1 MYLYIH
7 GYKSSGL
14 SFKARHFR
22 SFFQGK
28 LFAPTLSENPRLALD
43 TLEQF
48 IELNQVKGLIGSSLG
63 GLFAIYLAE
72 KYAVPAVLLNPAIPP
87 WEDLTLEDVGRGAFV
102 WTDEH
107 LEVLR
112 PLRVEKPKLAN
123 YLLIQEE
130 NDEIIHYGLAQ
141 KYLQGAQQVLGTT
154 GGHSISNI
162 ADYDL
167 AIAEFL
173 RKFNEQNS

>member
-22 SFFQGK
+22 RLYKDK
-28 LFAPTLSENPRLALD
+28 LFAPSLSEDPRLALD

-48 IELNQVKGLIGSSLG
+48 IELNKIKGLIGSSLG

-72 KYAVPAVLLNPAIPP
+72 KYSLPAVLLNPAIPP
-87 WEDLTLEDVGRGAFV
+87 WEELGSDLTQVAHGQFSWME
-102 WTDEH
+102 EH
-107 LEVLR
+107 LEMLK
-112 PLRVEKPKLAN
+112 PLQVQQPNYAN

-130 NDEIIHYGLAQ
+130 NDETINYRLAQ
-141 KYLQGAQQVLGTT
+141 DYLAKSQQVLGKT
-154 GGHSISNI
+154 GGHGMENI
-162 ADYDL
+162 ADYDA
-167 AIAEFL
+167 AIVDFF
-173 RKFNEQNS
+173 KDF